1 MLSDE
6 DKLLHTVSVNV
17 VPITKNV
24 RVLFYELLELI
35 SRHSGVPLSCVAQ
48 IHLLTSLLENV
59 AYVLLVSEVAHTFC
73 SDNALRPA
81 SSYELVKACDVH
93 WTSSYIDVSSDAV
106 FLSLTSFLIVVMVM
120 ATGTLATMMVL
131 AVLIVLVLMLI
142 MLVLVMMVMMF
153 TMFMTAVIMIMFMIV
168 NIVVVF
174 FLLHF
179 IKMFLYLTYPGS
191 RSNRLVEVKHISVE
205 NLREF
210 HVAVVALN
218 DLRLRL

>member
-1 MLSDE
+1 M
-6 DKLLHTVSVNV
+6 HTVSVNV
-17 VPITKNV
+17 VPVAKYVWI
-24 RVLFYELLELI
+24 LFNELLELI
-35 SRHSGVPLSCVAQ
+35 SRHCCVPLPCVSQ

-59 AYVLLVSEVAHTFC
+59 AYILLVSEVAHTLC

-93 WTSSYIDVSSDAV
+93 WTSSHIDVCSDAV
-106 FLSLTSFLIVVMVM
+106 FLSLTSFLIVMMVM

-142 MLVLVMMVMMF
+142 MLVLMLVMMVMMF
-153 TMFMTAVIMIMFMIV
+153 TMFMTAVIMFMFMIV

-179 IKMFLYLTYPGS
+179 IQMLLYLTYPGS
-191 RSNRLVEVKHISVE
+191 RSYRLVEVKHIGVE